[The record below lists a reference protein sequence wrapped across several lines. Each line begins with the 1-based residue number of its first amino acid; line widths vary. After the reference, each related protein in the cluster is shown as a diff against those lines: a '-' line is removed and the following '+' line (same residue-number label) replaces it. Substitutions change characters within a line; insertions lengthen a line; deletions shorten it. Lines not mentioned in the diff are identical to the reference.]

1 MRLIDG
7 KIQANTWFQ
16 RITNIPLSAKESI
29 KMDETQDSDEFK
41 AAARVMHHSK
51 EIQSETYEK
60 ILKGALG
67 QDSNLQENISDELEV
82 AAKAMHHSTEMQ
94 LEVYEKY

>member
-16 RITNIPLSAKESI
+16 RTTNIPLSAKELR
-29 KMDETQDSDEFK
+29 KMEKLPDSDEFR
-41 AAARVMHHSK
+41 AAVRLMHHSK
-51 EIQSETYEK
+51 EMQSETYEN

-67 QDSNLQENISDELEV
+67 QDSNLQENINDELEV
-82 AAKAMHHSTEMQ
+82 AAKAMYHSTEMQ